1 MAIMHHVMDEA
12 LDKVIERLQ
21 LQLKQP
27 FKKAEVGTIGTC
39 PAKGGTTATTSTGIR
54 GEYYGDS
61 YREDCQDGK

>member
-39 PAKGGTTATTSTGIR
+39 PAKGETNATTSTGRR

-61 YREDCQDGK
+61 YREDCQEGK